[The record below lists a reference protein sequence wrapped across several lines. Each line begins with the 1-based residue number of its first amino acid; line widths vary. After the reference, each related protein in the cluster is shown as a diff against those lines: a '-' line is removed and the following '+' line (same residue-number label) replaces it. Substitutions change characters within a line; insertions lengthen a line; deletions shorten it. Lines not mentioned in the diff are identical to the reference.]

1 MIRVRCGE
9 IRTRPDILRC
19 EVRSSLAKYPRATLN
34 QVYSCAMLRVLALL
48 LIAVALQACA
58 SRFGGRPMRS
68 APRDTL
74 RIAVGTEPDTLNPIL
89 VQNGNEVYFEEAIF
103 DGLLKLDPRGHLLPD
118 LAATVPSRANGGI
131 SADLRTITYHLRHGV
146 VWQDGVPFTS
156 ADVAFTYRLQVD
168 PHGFA
173 TGYSTYKQITKLETP
188 DAYTVRIRVAKP
200 SVAALTDLFAGG
212 GGYIVPA
219 HLLEQVRNLHT
230 ASFNSLPIGTGPYR
244 LVKWERGNKIE
255 LVANPRY
262 FGGAPHIQ
270 KLTFL
275 FVPSLETGSLLLKQ
289 GEVDVSR
296 IMPSNVAQLKNVRS
310 IAIMQAHTFDVFFLS
325 FNTEQRPL
333 DSAAVRQG
341 LAYAINQPQ
350 VLKGLSGIGESAET
364 LLRPDSWAFDAK
376 NGCPR
381 FDPHRAEALLARAE
395 PLQLEMGYVAE
406 PVMEDVAVKLQ
417 QQWRAAGVEMQLRP
431 RSLDALFGV
440 DGILNKGNFQVAIY
454 ELRLPE
460 PTDLRGALAST
471 SKPPQGNNIAGYT
484 NHDVDTW
491 LSEAEA
497 TDDLQA
503 RRGLY
508 AQVQRAV
515 CRDVPIIPLFFH
527 VRLYA
532 VNRALQN
539 FVPNII
545 TSDLWN
551 VASWRWE

>member
-1 MIRVRCGE
+1 
-9 IRTRPDILRC
+9 
-19 EVRSSLAKYPRATLN
+19 
-34 QVYSCAMLRVLALL
+34 
-48 LIAVALQACA
+48 
-58 SRFGGRPMRS
+58 MRS
-68 APRDTL
+68 AARDTV
-74 RIAVGTEPDTLNPIL
+74 RIAVGTEPVTLNPIL

-103 DGLLKLDPRGHLLPD
+103 DGLLKLDPTGHLLPD

-146 VWQDGVPFTS
+146 VWQDGAPFTS

-168 PHGFA
+168 PHGFG
-173 TGYSTYKQITKLETP
+173 TQYSTYKQIAKLETP
-188 DAYTVRIRVAKP
+188 DAYTVRIRLGKP

-212 GGYIVPA
+212 QIVPE
-219 HLLEQVRNLHT
+219 HLLEHVRNLHT

-244 LVKWERGNKIE
+244 LVKWERGNRVE

-275 FVPSLETGSLLLKQ
+275 FVPSLETGALLLKQ
-289 GEVDVSR
+289 GAVDVSR
-296 IMPSNVAQLKNVRS
+296 IMPSGVAQLKSDRS
-310 IAIMQAHTFDVFFLS
+310 IALRQAYTFDIFFLV
-325 FNTEQRPL
+325 FNTERAPL
-333 DSAAVRQG
+333 DNRGVRQG

-350 VLKGLSGIGESAET
+350 VLKGLDGIGEPAQT
-364 LLRPDSWAFDAK
+364 LLPSRSWAFDAK
-376 NGCPR
+376 SGCPR
-381 FDPHRAEALLARAE
+381 FDPHRADALLARARPLRFDVMYVGE
-395 PLQLEMGYVAE
+395 PT
-406 PVMEDVAVKLQ
+406 MEDVAVKLQ
-417 QQWRAAGVEMQLRP
+417 QQWRAAGVETQLSP
-431 RSLDALFGV
+431 RSLDALYGV
-440 DGILNKGNFQVAIY
+440 DGILNKGNFQAAIY

-460 PTDLRGALAST
+460 PTDLGGALAST
-471 SKPPQGNNIAGYT
+471 SKPPQGDNVGGYT

-491 LSEAEA
+491 LSEAET

-503 RRGLY
+503 RRALY

-527 VRLYA
+527 VRLYG

-551 VASWRWE
+551 VASWKWE

>member
-1 MIRVRCGE
+1 M
-9 IRTRPDILRC
+9 
-19 EVRSSLAKYPRATLN
+19 
-34 QVYSCAMLRVLALL
+34 
-48 LIAVALQACA
+48 
-58 SRFGGRPMRS
+58 
-68 APRDTL
+68 
-74 RIAVGTEPDTLNPIL
+74 GTEPATLNPIYL
-89 VQNGNEVYFEEAIF
+89 QNVSESYFEEAIF
-103 DGLLKLDPRGHLLPD
+103 DALLKVDPTGHLLPD

-131 SADLRTITYHLRHGV
+131 SADLRTITYHLRRGV

-156 ADVAFTYRLQVD
+156 RDVAFTYRLLVD

-173 TGYSTYKQITKLETP
+173 TEYSTYKQIVKLETP
-188 DAYTVRIRVAKP
+188 DAYTVRIRLGKP
-200 SVAALTDLFAGG
+200 SVAALTDLFAGSG
-212 GGYIVPA
+212 GQIVPE
-219 HLLEQVRNLHT
+219 HLLEHIHNLRT

-262 FGGAPHIQ
+262 FGGAPNIPN
-270 KLTFL
+270 LTFL
-275 FVPSLETGSLLLKQ
+275 FVPPTATGSLLLEENQ
-289 GEVDVSR
+289 VDVSG
-296 IMPSNVAQLKNVRS
+296 IQPSDVARLKSAQS
-310 IAIMQAHTFDVFFLS
+310 IAIRRSPTFDVFFLE

-333 DSAAVRQG
+333 DRQAVRRG

-350 VLKGLSGIGESAET
+350 VLKGLNGIGESAET
-364 LLRPDSWAFDAK
+364 LLRPDSWAFDTK
-376 NGCPR
+376 SGCPP
-381 FDPHRAEALLARAE
+381 FDSHRAEALLARAQ
-395 PLQLEMGYVAE
+395 PLQLDIVYDAE
-406 PVMEDVAVKLQ
+406 PTMEDVAVKLQ
-417 QQWRAAGVEMQLRP
+417 QQWRAAGVETQLRP

-440 DGILNKGNFQVAIY
+440 DGILEKGSFQVAIA

-460 PTDLRGALAST
+460 PTDLGGALAST
-471 SKPPQGNNIAGYT
+471 AKPPQGFNFARYT

-503 RRGLY
+503 RRALY

-515 CRDVPIIPLFFH
+515 CRDVPIIPLFWH
-527 VRLYA
+527 VRLYG